1 MRRSS
6 AARCLVRACAALLL
20 GCAGALLCAP
30 RTLAAQEV
38 PAGYEEAVFELFVQG
53 LAPRSVPAYAA
64 PSGRILVPVRAAL
77 EVTGTPVTASV
88 DRTRVTVPGPRGAGS
103 VTLDL
108 AARTLSGL
116 VTAQLAEDE
125 VLAVAG
131 EGYVAAERIGQLL
144 SGTAQVDIGALRV
157 VFLRDPP
164 FPAQERL
171 AVNQARRRAQRLG
184 MGPAEPLPDVPFRP
198 RTGGGVLEWGVSAN
212 VPGGI
217 PSTVQ
222 LQTGLGVWGGMLR
235 VGGVAF
241 DPGGEGGGYAE
252 ANASWH
258 RVFPNSPYLRQVQV
272 GDVVAE
278 GLRAHSLRGLVLTNA
293 PFARDPEFGELLFA
307 PRLPEG
313 WEYELY
319 QGGQLLGFSAAG
331 GEPVAVPLQ
340 YGSTPVQ
347 MRLLGPAGERVE
359 SSVVYLVP
367 TVQLPAGRVQYT
379 AGGGVCPRLQRC
391 ETIGVLDLRYGV
403 TDRLT
408 VLAGAEAESDSAGA
422 ETRPYGG
429 MSLIPA
435 AGWAVEAEAMAGRF
449 VRASV
454 FNGGAGRVT
463 GAASFG
469 VQFPAER
476 GRSVIGGGGFSSLPD
491 SLSRWHLDG
500 TLRLRRSRTS
510 RSFGFVNL
518 ATRVEGSSGRG
529 LGFLRL
535 SANTAARGVLLE
547 AVYEQDQPAL
557 DSIAGRRLVL
567 LRGTASL
574 RTLSSRRMG
583 IPLVSAA
590 IGTGREGLEQWE
602 ARLSLNPGMMSV
614 DLTARWVRGAG
625 APAVLLG
632 TTARLG
638 AARARARVGTV
649 GGRTEGTMSVDGGLA
664 LGAGARPLPLEF
676 GGLGL
681 TGVSGAVFHDLD
693 GDGRLG
699 EGDEPVADAWVGVG
713 GIRVR
718 TDARGRYAT
727 WSVLPYQA
735 IAVKLDTA
743 AMADPSWAP
752 ARGDSV
758 LRPSPHLFARV
769 DFPLVRTREVAGILV
784 PGAGVEPPA
793 GVTVEIVRRGT
804 GQVVETARTFSDG
817 EFYFGRVL
825 PGEYELRIAES
836 SLRAL
841 RAVAEGVPILFTV
854 SPAGTEFLV
863 EIPPIR
869 LVPAG

>member
-1 MRRSS
+1 VPRFP
-6 AARCLVRACAALLL
+6 ALRCLVRACAALL

-30 RTLAAQEV
+30 RPLAAQV
-38 PAGYEEAVFELFVQG
+38 PAGWEEAVFEILVQG
-53 LAPRSVPAYAA
+53 MPPRSVPALAT
-64 PSGRILVPVRAAL
+64 PTGRILVPVRAAL
-77 EVTGTPVTASV
+77 ELTGTPFQAAA
-88 DRTRVTVPGPRGAGS
+88 DGARLTVPGPRGAGT
-103 VTLDL
+103 VTLDA

-116 VTAQLAEDE
+116 VTASLAEDE
-125 VLAVAG
+125 AVMVAG
-131 EGYVAAERIGQLL
+131 EAYAAAERIGALL
-144 SGTAQVDIGALRV
+144 SGTAEVDLGALRV
-157 VFLRDPP
+157 VLLRDPP

-171 AVNQARRRAQRLG
+171 AVSAARRRAQRLG
-184 MGPAEPLPDVPFRP
+184 IGPAEALPEVPFRP

-212 VPGGI
+212 APGSVP
-217 PSTVQ
+217 SSVT

-235 VGGVAF
+235 LGALAL
-241 DPGGEGGGYAE
+241 DPGGEEGGYAE
-252 ANASWH
+252 VNASYH
-258 RVFPNSPYLRQVQV
+258 RVFPNSAYLRQVQV

-278 GLRAHSLRGLVLTNA
+278 GLRAHSLRGVVLTNA
-293 PFARDPEFGELLFA
+293 PFARDPEFSELLFA

-331 GEPVAVPLQ
+331 GEPVTVPLQ

-347 MRLLGPAGERVE
+347 LRLLGPAGERVE

-367 TVQLPAGRVQYT
+367 SVQLPAGRFQYA
-379 AGGGVCPRLQRC
+379 AGGGVCPRLERC

-408 VLAGAEAESDSAGA
+408 VMAGAEAESDSAAA

-429 MSLIPA
+429 VSLIPG
-435 AGWAVEAEAMAGRF
+435 AGWAVEADAMLGRF
-449 VRASV
+449 ARASV
-454 FNGGAGRVT
+454 FNGGAGRAT
-463 GAASFG
+463 GSATVG
-469 VQFPAER
+469 VQFPVER

-491 SLSRWHLDG
+491 TLARWHLDG
-500 TLRLRRSRTS
+500 TLRLRRSRTT

-518 ATRVEGSSGRG
+518 GARVEGSEGRG
-529 LGFLRL
+529 LGFMRF
-535 SANTAARGVLLE
+535 SANTATRGVLLE
-547 AVYEQDQPAL
+547 AVYESDRAVV
-557 DSIAGRRLVL
+557 DSVEGRQLIL

-574 RTLSSRRMG
+574 RRFSSRRLG

-590 IGTGREGLEQWE
+590 VGTGREGLEQWE
-602 ARLSLNPGMMSV
+602 ARLSVNPGTMSV
-614 DLTARWVRGAG
+614 DLTARWARGAG
-625 APAVLLG
+625 SPAVLLG

-638 AARARARVGTV
+638 AARARARVGTA
-649 GGRTEGTMSVDGGLA
+649 GGRTEGTASVDGGLA
-664 LGAGARPLPLEF
+664 LGRGARPLPLEF

-681 TGVSGAVFHDLD
+681 TGVSGTVFHDLD
-693 GDGRLG
+693 GDGRFSA
-699 EGDEPVADAWVGVG
+699 GDEAVEDAWVGVG
-713 GIRVR
+713 GIRVK

-727 WSVLPYQA
+727 WSVLPYQT
-735 IAVKLDTA
+735 IAVRLDTA

-752 ARGDSV
+752 ARGDS
-758 LRPSPHLFARV
+758 LMRPSPHLFSRV
-769 DFPLVRTREVAGILV
+769 DFPLVRTREVAGMLV
-784 PGAGVEPPA
+784 PAAGVDPPA

-841 RAVAEGVPILFTV
+841 RAVAEGAPILFTV
-854 SPAGTEFLV
+854 SPAGDQFLV

-869 LVPAG
+869 LVPAQP

>member
-1 MRRSS
+1 MQRSR
-6 AARCLVRACAALLL
+6 AAACLRRACAALL

-30 RTLAAQEV
+30 RSAAAQDA
-38 PAGYEEAVFELFVQG
+38 PAGFEEALFELFVQG
-53 LAPRSVPAYAA
+53 LPPRSVPAFVA
-64 PSGRILVPVRAAL
+64 PSGRVLVPVRAAL
-77 EVTGTPVTASV
+77 ELTGTPVQASA
-88 DRTRVTVPGPRGAGS
+88 DGTRFTVPGPRGAGT

-108 AARTLSGL
+108 AARTLTGL
-116 VTAQLAEDE
+116 ATASLAEDE
-125 VLAVAG
+125 AVLAGGEAYAAAG
-131 EGYVAAERIGQLL
+131 RIGELL
-144 SGTAQVDIGALRV
+144 SGTGQVDMGALRV
-157 VFLRDPP
+157 VLLREPP

-171 AVNQARRRAQRLG
+171 AVSAARRRAQRLG
-184 MGPAEPLPDVPFRP
+184 PGARPDLPDVPFRP
-198 RTGGGVLEWGVSAN
+198 RTGGGVLEWGVSGN

-217 PSTVQ
+217 PSTVS
-222 LQTGLGVWGGMLR
+222 LRTGLGVWGGMLR
-235 VGGVAF
+235 LGGVAF
-241 DPGGEGGGYAE
+241 DPGGDGGGYGE
-252 ANASWH
+252 VNASYH
-258 RVFPNSPYLRQVQV
+258 RVFPNSSYVRQVQV

-278 GLRAHSLRGLVLTNA
+278 GLRAHSLRGVVLTNA

-331 GEPVAVPLQ
+331 GEAVPVPLQ

-347 MRLLGPAGERVE
+347 VRLLGPAGERVE

-367 TVQLPAGRVQYT
+367 TVQLPAGRFQYS
-379 AGGGVCPRLQRC
+379 AGGGACPRLQRC
-391 ETIGVLDLRYGV
+391 EAIGVLDLRYGV

-408 VLAGAEAESDSAGA
+408 VLAGAEAESDSAAA
-422 ETRPYGG
+422 ETRPYAGI
-429 MSLIPA
+429 SLIPA
-435 AGWAVEAEAMAGRF
+435 PGWAVEAEGMAGRF
-449 VRASV
+449 ARASV

-463 GAASFG
+463 GSATVG
-469 VQFPAER
+469 LQLPIER
-476 GRSVIGGGGFSSLPD
+476 GRTVIGGGGFSTLPD
-491 SLSRWHLDG
+491 TLARWHADG
-500 TLRLRRSRTS
+500 NLRFRRAAAH
-510 RSFGFVNL
+510 RSFGFVHL
-518 ATRVEGSSGRG
+518 AARVEGSEGRG
-529 LGFLRL
+529 IGFLRF
-535 SANTAARGVLLE
+535 SANTATRGVLLE
-547 AVYEQDQPAL
+547 AVYESATPEI
-557 DSIAGRRLVL
+557 DSVQGRRLVL
-567 LRGTASL
+567 VRGTAGL
-574 RTLSSRRMG
+574 RRLSSRRMG

-590 IGTGREGLEQWE
+590 LGTGREGLEQWE
-602 ARLSLNPGMMSV
+602 ARVSLHPGTMSV

-625 APAVLLG
+625 SPALLLG
-632 TTARLG
+632 TTARLR

-649 GGRTEGTMSVDGGLA
+649 AGRTEATMSLDGGLA
-664 LGAGARPLPLEF
+664 VGGGARPLPLEF

-699 EGDEPVADAWVGVG
+699 PGDEPVGDAWVGVG

-735 IAVKLDTA
+735 IAVALDTA

-758 LRPSPHLFARV
+758 LRPSPHLFAQV
-769 DFPLVRTREVAGILV
+769 DFPLVRTREVAGMLV
-784 PGAGVEPPA
+784 AGPGMNPPA

-825 PGEYELRIAES
+825 PGEYELRIAET

-841 RAVAEGVPILFTV
+841 GAVAEGVPLLFAV
-854 SPAGTEFLV
+854 SPAGDQFLV

-869 LVPAG
+869 LVSVQ

>member
-1 MRRSS
+1 
-6 AARCLVRACAALLL
+6 
-20 GCAGALLCAP
+20 GALLCAP
-30 RTLAAQEV
+30 RSAPAQQA
-38 PAGYEEAVFELFVQG
+38 PAGFEEAVFELFVQG
-53 LAPRSVPAYAA
+53 LPPRSVPAFVS
-64 PSGRILVPVRAAL
+64 PSGKVLVPVRAAL
-77 EVTGTPVTASV
+77 ELTGTPVQPAA
-88 DRTRVTVPGPRGAGS
+88 DGARLTVPGPRGAGT

-116 VTAQLAEDE
+116 VTASLAEDE
-125 VLAVAG
+125 AITVGG
-131 EGYVAAERIGQLL
+131 EGYVAAERVGQML
-144 SGTAQVDIGALRV
+144 SGSAEVDLGALRV
-157 VFLRDPP
+157 VVLRDPP

-171 AVNQARRRAQRLG
+171 AVGAARRRAQRLG
-184 MGPAEPLPDVPFRP
+184 TGPRADLPDVPFRP

-212 VPGGI
+212 VPGNI
-217 PSTVQ
+217 PSTVS
-222 LQTGLGVWGGMLR
+222 LRTGLGVWGGMLR
-235 VGGVAF
+235 LGAVAF
-241 DPGGEGGGYAE
+241 DPAGEGGGYGE
-252 ANASWH
+252 VNASYH
-258 RVFPNSPYLRQVQV
+258 RVFPNSPYLRQVQI

-278 GLRAHSLRGLVLTNA
+278 GLRAHSLRGVVLTNA

-331 GEPVAVPLQ
+331 GEAVPVPLQ

-347 MRLLGPAGERVE
+347 VRLLGPAGERVE

-367 TVQLPAGRVQYT
+367 TVQLPAGRFQYS
-379 AGGGVCPRLQRC
+379 AGGGLCPRLQRC
-391 ETIGVLDLRYGV
+391 EGIGIVDLRYGV

-408 VLAGAEAESDSAGA
+408 VLAGAEAESDSVAA
-422 ETRPYGG
+422 ETRPYAGA
-429 MSLIPA
+429 SLIPA
-435 AGWAVEAEAMAGRF
+435 PGWALEAEGMAGRF
-449 VRASV
+449 ARASV

-463 GAASFG
+463 GSATVG
-469 VQFPAER
+469 LQLPLER
-476 GRSVIGGGGFSSLPD
+476 GRTVIGGGGFSTLPD
-491 SLSRWHLDG
+491 TLARWHLDG
-500 TLRLRRSRTS
+500 TLRLRRAQRF

-518 ATRVEGSSGRG
+518 AARLEGSEGRG
-529 LGFLRL
+529 LGFMRF
-535 SANTAARGVLLE
+535 SANTATRGVLLE
-547 AVYEQDQPAL
+547 AVYESAPAEV
-557 DSIAGRRLVL
+557 DSVDGRRLVL

-574 RTLSSRRMG
+574 RRFSSRRTG

-590 IGTGREGLEQWE
+590 VGTGSAGLEQWE
-602 ARLSLNPGMMSV
+602 ARVSLHPGAASV

-625 APAVLLG
+625 SPSLLLG

-638 AARARARVGTV
+638 AARARARVGSV
-649 GGRTEGTMSVDGGLA
+649 AGRTEGTVSVDGGLA
-664 LGAGARPLPLEF
+664 LGNGARPLPLEF

-681 TGVSGAVFHDLD
+681 TGVSGSVFHDLD

-699 EGDEPVADAWVGVG
+699 AGDEPVGDAWVGVG

-735 IAVKLDTA
+735 VAVALDTA

-752 ARGDSV
+752 VRVDSV

-784 PGAGVEPPA
+784 PAAGMAAPA
-793 GVTVEIVRRGT
+793 GVTVEVVRRGT
-804 GQVVETARTFSDG
+804 GEVVETARTFSDG

-841 RAVAEGVPILFTV
+841 GAAAEGAPIRFTV
-854 SPAGTEFLV
+854 SSAGDGFLV

>member
-1 MRRSS
+1 M
-6 AARCLVRACAALLL
+6 
-20 GCAGALLCAP
+20 
-30 RTLAAQEV
+30 
-38 PAGYEEAVFELFVQG
+38 PAGFEEALFELFVQG
-53 LAPRSVPAYAA
+53 LAPRSVPALVA
-64 PSGRILVPVRAAL
+64 PSGRVLVPVRAAL
-77 EVTGTPVTASV
+77 ELTGTPVQASA
-88 DRTRVTVPGPRGAGS
+88 DGTRFTVPGPRGAGT

-108 AARTLSGL
+108 AARTLTGL
-116 VTAQLAEDE
+116 ATAPLAEDE
-125 VLAVAG
+125 AVLAGG
-131 EGYVAAERIGQLL
+131 EAYAAAERIGELL
-144 SGTAQVDIGALRV
+144 SGTAQVDLGALRV
-157 VFLRDPP
+157 VLLREPP

-171 AVNQARRRAQRLG
+171 AVSAARRRAQRLG
-184 MGPAEPLPDVPFRP
+184 MGPRPDLPDVPFRP
-198 RTGGGVLEWGVSAN
+198 RTGGGVLEWGVSGN

-217 PSTVQ
+217 PSTVS
-222 LQTGLGVWGGMLR
+222 LRTGLGVWGGMLR
-235 VGGVAF
+235 LGAVAF
-241 DPGGEGGGYAE
+241 DPAGDGGGYGE
-252 ANASWH
+252 VNASYH
-258 RVFPNSPYLRQVQV
+258 RVFPGSAWVRQVQV

-278 GLRAHSLRGLVLTNA
+278 GLRAHSLRGVVVTNA

-331 GEPVAVPLQ
+331 GEAVPVPLQ

-347 MRLLGPAGERVE
+347 VRLLGPAGERVE

-367 TVQLPAGRVQYT
+367 TVQLPAGRFQYS
-379 AGGGVCPRLQRC
+379 AGGGACPRLQRC
-391 ETIGVLDLRYGV
+391 EAIGVLDLRYGV

-408 VLAGAEAESDSAGA
+408 VLAGAEAESDSAAA
-422 ETRPYGG
+422 ETRPYAGV
-429 MSLIPA
+429 SLIPA
-435 AGWAVEAEAMAGRF
+435 PGWAVEAEGMAGRF
-449 VRASV
+449 ARASV

-463 GAASFG
+463 GSATVG
-469 VQFPAER
+469 LQLPLER
-476 GRSVIGGGGFSSLPD
+476 GRTVIGGGGFSTLPD
-491 SLSRWHLDG
+491 TLARWHLDG
-500 TLRLRRSRTS
+500 NLRLRRAATH

-518 ATRVEGSSGRG
+518 AGRVEGSEGRG
-529 LGFLRL
+529 LGFVRF
-535 SANTAARGVLLE
+535 SANTATRGVLLE
-547 AVYEQDQPAL
+547 AVYESATAEI
-557 DSIAGRRLVL
+557 DSVEGRRLVL
-567 LRGTASL
+567 VRGTAGV
-574 RTLSSRRMG
+574 RRLSSRRMG

-590 IGTGREGLEQWE
+590 VGTGREGLEQWE
-602 ARLSLNPGMMSV
+602 ARVSLHPGTASV

-625 APAVLLG
+625 SPALLLG

-649 GGRTEGTMSVDGGLA
+649 AGRTEATMSLDGGLA
-664 LGAGARPLPLEF
+664 IGGGARFLPLEF

-699 EGDEPVADAWVGVG
+699 PGDEPVGDAWVGVG
-713 GIRVR
+713 GIRAR

-735 IAVKLDTA
+735 IAVGLDTA

-769 DFPLVRTREVAGILV
+769 DFPLVRTREVAGMLV
-784 PGAGVEPPA
+784 PAAGMDPPA
-793 GVTVEIVRRGT
+793 GVAVEIVRRGT

-825 PGEYELRIAES
+825 PGEYELRITES

-841 RAVAEGVPILFTV
+841 GAAAEGAPIVFTV
-854 SPAGTEFLV
+854 SPAGDQFLV

-869 LVPAG
+869 LVPAR